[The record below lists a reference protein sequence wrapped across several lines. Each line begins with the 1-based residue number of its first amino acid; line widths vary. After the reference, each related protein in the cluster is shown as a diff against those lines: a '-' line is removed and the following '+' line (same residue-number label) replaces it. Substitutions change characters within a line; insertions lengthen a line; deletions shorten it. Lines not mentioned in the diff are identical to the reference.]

1 MAPIDRGNVAQFFA
15 KLGDRDWRRID
26 FKRFTRDPETPIPDG
41 VPQRDGDYDFSLRET
56 LDHTRKLPA
65 NWPAN

>member
-1 MAPIDRGNVAQFFA
+1 MSSARWLATGIAVTAAVLLASGCSVPGGA
-15 KLGDRDWRRID
+15 
-26 FKRFTRDPETPIPDG
+26 PIPDG